1 MFAFIGVTLG
11 LFFALAFARAYMN
24 MSEISTNWSKYK
36 SDPFYMFTAYMFKP
50 DDDPRSRLQFAVD
63 NFIGNINDYI
73 HKVFEVFL
81 QPLMN
86 IFRLFTN
93 SLTQSSNG
101 LFNIRMILGKMWTS
115 FNEMSDIFMRRFY
128 SVFHQLRVTFIKLND
143 SMGKTFGVATSSVYA
158 ALATIRSMMSVFD
171 LMINICIA
179 ILIILAV
186 FMIFLPFLLI
196 PFIFLILMV
205 TQIITRS
212 GQGGQV
218 SGLADT
224 FCFTHD
230 TWVATS
236 NGSVRISDIKLGT
249 ILADDQVVTG
259 VFTFQQKAGD
269 IYELYGVKVSGSH
282 IVFDKEGK
290 PCHVC
295 DHPDASMYTEPVSQ
309 LYCLMTSNR
318 RIPIVS
324 SEGVIQ
330 FADWEELDDEDEGL
344 DSWNETVY
352 SILNTNPR
360 KTAPSPD
367 NLHSES
373 CFSGETSVLTA
384 HGNRPISD
392 IRPGMYVNDGVGNM
406 TRVVGVVRIAASEV
420 TSYSHYHSK
429 LIVSAGAW
437 MLVNDTWVQPTRL
450 SSSSAELYEWYSLF
464 TEAGTFLVGNDYVVR
479 DFTDVGS
486 DQIHKTYGMVMNE
499 LNKKI

>member
-1 MFAFIGVTLG
+1 MFAFIGLTIG
-11 LFFALAFARAYMN
+11 LFLGLAFARAYMN
-24 MSEISTNWSKYK
+24 INEVSTNWSKYK
-36 SDPFYMFTAYMFKP
+36 TDPFYMFTAYMFKP
-50 DDDPRSRLQFAVD
+50 DDDPRSRLQFAAD
-63 NFIGNINDYI
+63 NFIDNIQNYI
-73 HKVFEVFL
+73 NRVFEIFL

-128 SVFHQLRVTFIKLND
+128 SVFHQLRVTFIKLNE
-143 SMGKTFGVATSSVYA
+143 SMGKTFGIATSSVYA
-158 ALATIRSMMSVFD
+158 ALAAIQSMLSVFD

-205 TQIITRS
+205 TQIISRS

-230 TWVATS
+230 TWVATAS
-236 NGSVRISDIKLGT
+236 GSVRISDIKLGT
-249 ILADDQVVTG
+249 ILADEQVVTG
-259 VFTFQQKAGD
+259 VFTFQQKAVD

-295 DHPDASMYTEPVSQ
+295 DHPDARKYTEPVTQ

-330 FADWEELDDEDEGL
+330 FADWEELDDGDEGL

-352 SILNTNPR
+352 SILNNAPR
-360 KTAPSPD
+360 KAVPTTD
-367 NLHSES
+367 NIHSEA
-373 CFSGETSVLTA
+373 CFSGETTILTS
-384 HGNRPISD
+384 HGSRPISY
-392 IRPGMYVNDGVGNM
+392 IRPGMYVNDGFGNL

-420 TSYSHYHSK
+420 TAYSYYNSK
-429 LIVSAGAW
+429 MIVSAGAW
-437 MLVNDTWVQPTRL
+437 MLVDGTWTQPTRL
-450 SSSSAELYEWYSLF
+450 LSSSAEHHEWYSLF
-464 TEAGTFLVGNDYVVR
+464 TEAGTFIIGNEYVVR